1 MRTIKPLTEKRSDL
15 SLHQGMHMASK
26 IIILLLLLNL
36 PVWSGCAGVGKGRPV
51 RANYQDAI
59 VKTLTDKYSKPDAI
73 PADQTKITEK
83 ERNQIL
89 DDLIFLTD
97 VNYYRFEAEFTYGR
111 AVFDTATDLALLGL
125 GSAGALLTHSGTQ
138 AVIAAISGGIAGG
151 RVSINKNFLREA
163 STQALIAK
171 MQSGRKAKLDLI
183 RTAMRLNVTDYSLTR
198 GLGDVAEYYTAGTIV
213 GALQNIVSDAGAES
227 KKADESLKDAITHK
241 YLKEASGDTLRKF
254 WKPDGTN
261 IDAGNEAKLKAW
273 MKENQLEHVS
283 ITSFLYGDTFSE
295 ARAKAITDL
304 KLSK

>member
-1 MRTIKPLTEKRSDL
+1 
-15 SLHQGMHMASK
+15 MARR

-36 PVWSGCAGVGKGRPV
+36 PIWSGCAGVRQGRPA
-51 RANYQDAI
+51 RASYQYAI

-97 VNYYRFEAEFTYGR
+97 VNYYRFEAELSYGR
-111 AVFDTATDLALLGL
+111 AAFDTVTDLAILGL
-125 GSAGALLTHSGTQ
+125 GSAGALVTHSGTQ
-138 AVIAAISGGIAGG
+138 AIISAISGGIGG
-151 RVSINKNFLREA
+151 ARVSISKNFLHET

-171 MQSGRKAKLDLI
+171 MQSARKAKLDLI
-183 RTAMRLNVTDYSLTR
+183 RQAMTLNVTDYSLTR

-213 GALQNIVSDAGAES
+213 GALQNIVSDAGAEA
-227 KKADESLKDAITHK
+227 KKADASLADTIKHK
-241 YLKEASGDTLRKF
+241 YLKEASGDILRNF
-254 WKPDGTN
+254 WKPDATN

-273 MKENQLEHVS
+273 MKKNQLENVS
-283 ITSFLYGDTFSE
+283 ITSFLYGDIFSE
-295 ARAKAITDL
+295 ARAKAVTDL